1 MQNYIRTGKCIF
13 YGYLDVLGHSK
24 GRYKSIITQS
34 FRVDK
39 SSKFHYV
46 LKVCANYTEKHFIWQ
61 KTWVVAESLYI
72 RTAKNILTTE
82 TLCSQKV

>member
-1 MQNYIRTGKCIF
+1 MFWDIAREGTSQLEHKASELINLANFNMCF
-13 YGYLDVLGHSK
+13 
-24 GRYKSIITQS
+24 KSMC
-34 FRVDK
+34 K
-39 SSKFHYV
+39 
-46 LKVCANYTEKHFIWQ
+46 YTEKHFIWQ